1 MIQWVKCHHMQPGGD
16 VLNSSCM
23 HMTRQSPNAIWA
35 EPVCHLIICWM
46 EIIRT
51 AAADKPRSM
60 NKYLGGGESAYRF
73 NKEIILLAWIF
84 LSATFIKHRSN
95 YAISDTERAWCW
107 RNHPS
112 CMFCSVEL
120 VKQIRWKGGQERMN
134 PTIHGGGEKAV
145 LHCLLQFLTTMTKSW
160 KHETILSSSK

>member
-1 MIQWVKCHHMQPGGD
+1 MIQGVKCHHLQPAGE

-23 HMTRQSPNAIWA
+23 HMTRQPPNAIWT

-51 AAADKPRSM
+51 AAADKPGSM
-60 NKYLGGGESAYRF
+60 NKYFGEESTYHF

-95 YAISDTERAWCW
+95 YVISDTERACCW

-120 VKQIRWKGGQERMN
+120 VKQIRWKGRKERKK
-134 PTIHGGGEKAV
+134 TTVHGGGEKAV
-145 LHCLLQFLTTMTKSW
+145 SHCLLQFISRRTKS
-160 KHETILSSSK
+160 